1 MNDVKDAIDRI
12 GHRFDPPPDS
22 LARLTRRRHRV
33 DTRRRITAGAL
44 ALTVGVGG
52 SILAARAFLGSSAG
66 HANRVR
72 IVTVPAAS
80 GASPTP
86 ATVGGLTCPR
96 PSGDS
101 PPPVVLGSSSAP
113 AGSSVSVSGTFM
125 TGELWFQ
132 LWWNADDQSGYTT
145 VTPPPWPATGP
156 DLERAFDP
164 AAPGLKEQLAAV
176 AGPSSSGECSFRTRF
191 TVPNVAPGHYQL
203 LWVFGAMASPPGE
216 GGFSL
221 YVSPVTFEVTP

>member
-1 MNDVKDAIDRI
+1 LSGGESSPRHPTGNGETAGFEGQGHASPRARGGGSDVNDVKDAIDRI
-12 GHRFDPPPDS
+12 GQRFDPPPDG

-52 SILAARAFLGSSAG
+52 SILAARAFLGSSTG

-86 ATVGGLTCPR
+86 ATVGGPPCPR

-101 PPPVVLGSSSAP
+101 PP
-113 AGSSVSVSGTFM
+113 
-125 TGELWFQ
+125 
-132 LWWNADDQSGYTT
+132 
-145 VTPPPWPATGP
+145 
-156 DLERAFDP
+156 
-164 AAPGLKEQLAAV
+164 
-176 AGPSSSGECSFRTRF
+176 
-191 TVPNVAPGHYQL
+191 
-203 LWVFGAMASPPGE
+203 
-216 GGFSL
+216 
-221 YVSPVTFEVTP
+221 